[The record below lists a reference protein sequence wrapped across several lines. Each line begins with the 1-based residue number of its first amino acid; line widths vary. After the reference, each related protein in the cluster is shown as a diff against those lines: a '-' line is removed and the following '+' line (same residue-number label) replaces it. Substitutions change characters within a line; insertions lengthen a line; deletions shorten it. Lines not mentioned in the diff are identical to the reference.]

1 MSNLFAS
8 FKNKFNKVIKNPL
21 LLQSLLSLIARLIGV
36 ALNFAVILIITNQL
50 NKSAAGDVMLLM
62 TFITGVAL
70 ISRLGI
76 DQLLMKEIASSHHDN
91 LAFKNDFLKNSY
103 KAVFALSLSF
113 MTLWVIASPYLQSS
127 FFHNGIESTVSLS
140 ELIVASL
147 GILFFNLVILNST
160 YLKAIKKTV
169 LGVLGQNALTA
180 ITFLFLILVFWVYF
194 TNNQYTLYLYT
205 ASLVLAGSLAA
216 IFTYRF
222 TTKQNLL
229 ASAEVNTF
237 NELVPNLKQIIKKSI
252 PLAPISIISYLMIFT
267 DTLMVGWFLP
277 NEQVAEYSV
286 ASRISYIVLFFL
298 QALEATIYPRLLN
311 MFKHAQATLRAFFWQ
326 STALVIIVVLSVTGI
341 MYLLSDWIL
350 IAFGKEYTVA
360 RYALGLLLIAQLFR
374 AASITFS
381 FMFIIREKVKYL
393 NIILVTAFVINVICN
408 IVFIQLYGI
417 EGAALATLIANVT
430 LLVLVLTLFYCHKLL
445 IIPALS
451 NIPNR
456 ANTSNRVDDGDTQA

>member
-1 MSNLFAS
+1 MSALAKLFT
-8 FKNKFNKVIKNPL
+8 KVVKNPL
-21 LLQSLLSLIARLIGV
+21 LLQSLLSLIARFTGV

-50 NKSAAGDVMLLM
+50 SKSGAGDLMLLM

-76 DQLLMKEIASSHHDN
+76 DQLLMKEVASSHDDD
-91 LAFKNDFLKNSY
+91 LAFKNDFLKVSY
-103 KAVFALSLSF
+103 KAVFALSLVF
-113 MTLWVIASPYLQSS
+113 MTLWVIATPYLQNS
-127 FFHNGIESTVSLS
+127 FFHNGVETTVSLR
-140 ELIVASL
+140 ELLAASL

-216 IFTYRF
+216 LFTYHF
-222 TTKQNLL
+222 TSKQSLL
-229 ASAEVNTF
+229 HNNNENAFSEV
-237 NELVPNLKQIIKKSI
+237 VPNLKQVLQKSI

-267 DTLMVGWFLP
+267 DTIMVGWFLP

-286 ASRISYIVLFFL
+286 ASRISYIILFFL
-298 QALEATIYPRLLN
+298 QAMEATIYPRLLN

-326 STALVIIVVLSVTGI
+326 STALVILVVLSVTGI

-350 IAFGKEYTVA
+350 IAFGNEYTVA
-360 RYALGLLLIAQLFR
+360 RHALGLLLLAQLFR

-393 NIILVTAFVINVICN
+393 NMILVTAFGVNVICN
-408 IVFIQLYGI
+408 LVFIQLYGI
-417 EGAALATLIANVT
+417 EGAALATFIANVT
-430 LLVLVLTLFYCHKLL
+430 LLVLVLTLFYLNKLL
-445 IIPALS
+445 IVKDA
-451 NIPNR
+451 
-456 ANTSNRVDDGDTQA
+456 QA

>member
-1 MSNLFAS
+1 MSALAKLFT
-8 FKNKFNKVIKNPL
+8 KVVKNPL
-21 LLQSLLSLIARLIGV
+21 LLQSLLSLIARFTGV

-50 NKSAAGDVMLLM
+50 SKSGAGDLMLLM

-76 DQLLMKEIASSHHDN
+76 DQLLMKEVASSHDDD
-91 LAFKNDFLKNSY
+91 LAFKNDFLKVSY
-103 KAVFALSLSF
+103 KAVFALSLVF
-113 MTLWVIASPYLQSS
+113 MTLWVIATPYLQNS
-127 FFHNGIESTVSLS
+127 FFHNGVETTVSLR
-140 ELIVASL
+140 ELLAASL

-216 IFTYRF
+216 LFTYRF
-222 TTKQNLL
+222 TSKQSLL
-229 ASAEVNTF
+229 HNNNVNAFSEV
-237 NELVPNLKQIIKKSI
+237 VPNLKQVLQKSI

-267 DTLMVGWFLP
+267 DTIMVGWFLP

-286 ASRISYIVLFFL
+286 ASRISYIILFFL
-298 QALEATIYPRLLN
+298 QAMEATIYPRLLN

-326 STALVIIVVLSVTGI
+326 STALVILVVLSVTGI

-350 IAFGKEYTVA
+350 IAFGNEYTVA
-360 RYALGLLLIAQLFR
+360 RHALGLLLLAQLFR

-393 NIILVTAFVINVICN
+393 NMILVTALGVNVICN
-408 IVFIQLYGI
+408 LVFIQLYGI

-430 LLVLVLTLFYCHKLL
+430 LLVLVLTLFYLNKLL
-445 IIPALS
+445 IVKDAQ
-451 NIPNR
+451 
-456 ANTSNRVDDGDTQA
+456 V